1 MPLNGGH
8 VLPTADTGRH
18 PHAWRDVGSHRV
30 GPQVRQQQDTE
41 RCEDEEGFRL
51 HDLEA
56 GLQDSV

>member
-1 MPLNGGH
+1 M
-8 VLPTADTGRH
+8 LPTADTGRH